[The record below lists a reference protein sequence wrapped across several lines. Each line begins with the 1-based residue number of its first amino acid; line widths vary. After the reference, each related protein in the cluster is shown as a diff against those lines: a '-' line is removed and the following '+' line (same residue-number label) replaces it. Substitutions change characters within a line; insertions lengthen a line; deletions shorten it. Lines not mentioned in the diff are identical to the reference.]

1 MKLNYKRTI
10 FIGLAFLSIS
20 AFWQIYDSLIPLIL
34 QNTFHLK
41 ETLVGTIMAT
51 DNVLALFLLPIFGSI
66 SDKTNTRIGKRMP
79 FILLGT
85 FISVVFLMFIPVAS
99 YRNNLALFIISLGIV
114 LIAMGTY
121 RSPAVAL
128 MPDFTPKPLRSKA
141 NAIINL
147 MGTLGGVFA
156 LVTIRFLIPNEA
168 NPNYLPVFI
177 SVAALM
183 VASVLIL
190 LFSVKENK
198 LKRVEEEPKE
208 NVRHDASGSLDKNVK
223 KSLYFMLITVFFC
236 YMSFNAI
243 MSAFS
248 RYALKIWGLGG
259 GTFANSLLVFTFF
272 AIAAFLPVGI
282 LAGAIGRK
290 KTVMIGILILSS
302 VYFVAYLCTAFSFVI
317 YFVFAFAGI
326 GFAAITVNT
335 YPMVVDMSKSADVGK
350 YTGYYY
356 TFSMAAQI
364 ATPILSGML
373 LEHISYRT
381 LFPYAL
387 FFSVL
392 SFITLIF
399 VRHGDSKPEKSIGI
413 EQFAAED

>member
-1 MKLNYKRTI
+1 MRLNYKRTI

-41 ETLVGTIMAT
+41 ETLVGAIMAT
-51 DNVLALFLLPIFGSI
+51 DNVLALFLLPLFGTI
-66 SDKTNTRIGKRMP
+66 SDKTNTKIGKRMP
-79 FILLGT
+79 FILAGT
-85 FISVVFLMFIPVAS
+85 FVAVVFLMFIPVAS
-99 YRNNLALFIISLGIV
+99 YTNNLILFIVSLGIV

-156 LVTIRFLIPNEA
+156 LVMIRILIPNEL
-168 NPNYLPVFI
+168 NPNYMPVFI
-177 SVAALM
+177 AVAILM
-183 VASVLIL
+183 VASVIML
-190 LFSVKENK
+190 LVSIKEN
-198 LKRVEEEPKE
+198 RIERIKE
-208 NVRHDASGSLDKNVK
+208 DETDEIDHDAAAPLAKEVK
-223 KSLYFMLITVFFC
+223 KSLYFMLLTVFFC

-248 RYALKIWGLGG
+248 RYAFKVWGLGG

-272 AIAAFLPVGI
+272 AIVAYLPVGI
-282 LAGAIGRK
+282 IAGTIGRK

-302 VYFVAYLCTAFSFVI
+302 VYYVAYLCTSFSLVI

-364 ATPILSGML
+364 VTPILSGML

-387 FFSVL
+387 FFSIL

-399 VRHGDSKPEKSIGI
+399 VKHGDSKPEKTIGI
-413 EQFAAED
+413 EQFASED